1 MNEDVQEIVGQLSA
15 LLGPR
20 EDEIEP
26 VPGVITRR
34 AFKVRLGGKGY
45 VVHLPGREASVI
57 GTDPHSEQEA
67 GLRAAE
73 LGIAPRVV
81 AMLDEPACF
90 VTELA
95 SGRALTAEEL
105 QQPDVLAEL
114 VQAVRTFHDSGLEL
128 RRRFDPYR
136 WALEAGQSL
145 VERGVAMPEGY
156 ERSLAYARKI
166 ERKLDRHPDHAVVP
180 CHGNLSPPNI
190 WQDGNRILIT
200 EWRYAG
206 MCDRFYD
213 LGDLAASI
221 NLDTDG
227 ERLLLATYFGEEP
240 GPQRLATI
248 KLMRFLS
255 ELVEAVWGLVES
267 GVSELDVDFAG
278 YARDHAAKLNALGGD
293 PQFAAWIREAAKRR

>member
-1 MNEDVQEIVGQLSA
+1 MNEDVQEIVAQLAA

-20 EDEIEP
+20 EGEIEP
-26 VPGVITRR
+26 VPGVLTRL
-34 AFKVRLGGKGY
+34 AFKVRLGGGDY
-45 VVHLPGREASVI
+45 VVHLPGREAGVL

-95 SGRALTAEEL
+95 AGRALGEEEL
-105 QQPDVLAEL
+105 RRPEVLTEL
-114 VQAVRTFHDSGLEL
+114 AQAVRTFHDSGLEL
-128 RRRFDPYR
+128 RRSFDPYL
-136 WALEAGQSL
+136 WAQERGQAA
-145 VERGVAMPEGY
+145 VERGVDMPEGY
-156 ERSLAYARKI
+156 ERALAYARKI
-166 ERKLDRHPDHAVVP
+166 ERKLARQPDHRIAP
-180 CHGNLSPPNI
+180 CHTNLSPPSI
-190 WQDGNRILIT
+190 WQDGERILIT
-200 EWRYAG
+200 DWHYAG

-221 NLDTDG
+221 NLDADG

-255 ELVEAVWGLVES
+255 ELVEAVWALVES

-278 YARDHAAKLNALGGD
+278 YARDHAAKLNALDSD
-293 PQFAAWIREAAKRR
+293 PQFATWMRAAAKRR